1 MGSIARWIDRVFYP
15 NHGDRWDESLFR
27 EMILSR
33 LEPEHKVLDLGA
45 GRGRVVEM
53 HFQGQCAFIAGV
65 DPDAGVMSNPH
76 VDEAK
81 QLEAPDFKIPYDDE
95 TFDIVFSDSV
105 LEHVTDPAGFF
116 SEVSR
121 VLKPGGRFLAKTPN
135 KYHYVTT
142 IARLTPHWFHEMVN
156 KWRGRQHEDT
166 FPTVY
171 LCNTRRQFLKLAE
184 NRSLQLERFQIVEGR
199 PEYLRSNALS
209 YLPGIAYERLV
220 NCCSLMEAFRC
231 VILAEMSKPS

>member
-15 NHGDRWDESLFR
+15 NHGDQWDESLFR

-45 GRGRVVEM
+45 GRGRVAEM

-65 DPDAGVMSNPH
+65 DPDAGVLSNPH
-76 VDEAK
+76 VDEAR

-105 LEHVTDPAGFF
+105 LEHVTDPAGYFC
-116 SEVSR
+116 EVSR
-121 VLKPGGRFLAKTPN
+121 VLKSGGRFLAKTPN

-156 KWRGRQHEDT
+156 NWRGREHEDT

-171 LCNTRRQFLKLAE
+171 LCNTRRQFRQYGTG
-184 NRSLQLERFQIVEGR
+184 NGLELEQFRTVEGR
-199 PEYLRSNALS
+199 PEYLRSNCLT
-209 YLPGIAYERLV
+209 YLPGIAYERVV
-220 NCCSLMEAFRC
+220 NSCSVLEPLRC
-231 VILAEMSKPS
+231 VTLAEMRKR